1 MKGVRRLILIT
12 GPKHS
17 GKTCAGKA
25 LSQHWEKDAAGPLR
39 GTAIFV
45 DLDELVESRTG
56 KSPRLLYRE
65 GPDRFRKAEAEALWS
80 LLEDKPPGK
89 DGAGGLVI
97 AAAGGGLADN
107 QEALEML
114 RQGRPVLTVYLEVPA
129 ETAWERIKAAADRT
143 GEMPPFLNTE
153 NPRET
158 HRLIHERR
166 GRIYRELAAVVVKA
180 GATPEET
187 AAAMLQKIESCGFIG
202 DLSLRPGGQAG
213 QPWQKYPPGTPPPAG
228 KGRPGR

>member
-1 MKGVRRLILIT
+1 MILIT

-17 GKTCAGKA
+17 GKTSAGKA
-25 LSQHWEKDAAGPLR
+25 LSRLWEEGAEGALR
-39 GTAIFV
+39 GTAVFV

-65 GPDRFRKAEAEALWS
+65 GPDRFRLAEAEALWS

-89 DGAGGLVI
+89 DRAGGLVI

-114 RQGRPVLTVYLEVPA
+114 KQGRPVLIVYLEVPA

-166 GRIYRELAAVVVKA
+166 GRIYRELAAVVVTA

-187 AAAMLQKIESCGFIG
+187 AAAMLQEIESCGFI
-202 DLSLRPGGQAG
+202 
-213 QPWQKYPPGTPPPAG
+213 
-228 KGRPGR
+228 

>member
-1 MKGVRRLILIT
+1 MKGSRSVPEGVRPLILIT

-25 LSQHWEKDAAGPLR
+25 LARFWEGRAKGPLR
-39 GTAIFV
+39 GTAVFV

-65 GPDRFRKAEAEALWS
+65 GPDRFRKAEAEALRS
-80 LLEDKPPGK
+80 LLEDSPPGTDGTGKDEVGKDGAGK
-89 DGAGGLVI
+89 DGAGGIVI

-107 QEALEML
+107 PEALEML
-114 RQGRPVLTVYLEVPA
+114 KQGRPAMMVYLEVPA
-129 ETAWERIKAAADRT
+129 EIAWERIRAAAERT

-166 GRIYRELAAVVVKA
+166 GRIYRELAAIVVKA
-180 GATPEET
+180 ETTPEET
-187 AAAMLQKIESCGFIG
+187 AAAMLQEIESGGFFI
-202 DLSLRPGGQAG
+202 
-213 QPWQKYPPGTPPPAG
+213 
-228 KGRPGR
+228 